1 MLELET
7 STDTLAIIVCLWR
20 KRLLGHHLMDRSD
33 MNLMA
38 IKRKLLACCHG
49 DMLNV
54 WWLSRGERQQC
65 KKLKG
70 RQREYTEMMIDGE
83 IMRQRY
89 Q

>member
-1 MLELET
+1 MLELG
-7 STDTLAIIVCLWR
+7 SSIDGPIVCLWR
-20 KRLLGHHLMDRSD
+20 KRLLGHDLMDRSD

-54 WWLSRGERQQC
+54 WWVSRGERQQC

-70 RQREYTEMMIDGE
+70 REREYIEMMIDEE
-83 IMRQRY
+83 IMRQIY